1 MQGLRSVHLVTI
13 ALALVVAVLG
23 VACGAAATPMPAATP
38 TKASLAATATPVPTL
53 TPVPPTATPTLAP
66 TPTPV
71 PPTPTATPTPTP
83 IFPAPAPATPV
94 ARDSPRE
101 VKVEI
106 KSGSVARYRVREQFA
121 RIPLP
126 NDAVG
131 ETTDVTGSV
140 VFDAKGTVQ
149 ADRSKITV
157 NLRTLRSDESDRDD
171 YLREE
176 SLETD
181 RFQQA
186 EFVVE
191 ATPGLP
197 WPLPKEGLVA
207 FQLKGSMTARNV
219 SSPTTWEVTARFGPG
234 GVEGQGKTSFTF
246 DKFRMKRPSAFF
258 LISVENNI
266 RLELD
271 FVASI
276 HSGG

>member
-1 MQGLRSVHLVTI
+1 MAIG
-13 ALALVVAVLG
+13 
-23 VACGAAATPMPAATP
+23 P
-38 TKASLAATATPVPTL
+38 
-53 TPVPPTATPTLAP
+53 
-66 TPTPV
+66 
-71 PPTPTATPTPTP
+71 
-83 IFPAPAPATPV
+83 
-94 ARDSPRE
+94 
-101 VKVEI
+101 
-106 KSGSVARYRVREQFA
+106 GSVARYRVREQFA
-121 RIPLP
+121 RVTLP

-131 ETTDVTGSV
+131 ETSDVSGSV
-140 VFDAKGTVQ
+140 VFDARGTVQ
-149 ADRSKITV
+149 AARSIITV
-157 NLRTLRSDESDRDD
+157 NVRTLRSDESDRDD
-171 YLREE
+171 YLRTE

-181 RFQQA
+181 GFPQA

-207 FQLKGSMTARNV
+207 FQLQGSMTVRGV
-219 SSPTTWEVTARFGPG
+219 TSPTTWEVMARFGPR

-276 HSGG
+276 QPRG